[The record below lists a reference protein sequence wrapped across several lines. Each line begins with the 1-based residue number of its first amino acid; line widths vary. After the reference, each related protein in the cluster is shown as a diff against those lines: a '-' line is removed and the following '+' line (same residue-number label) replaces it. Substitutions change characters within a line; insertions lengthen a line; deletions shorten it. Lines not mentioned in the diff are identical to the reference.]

1 MRTTLL
7 VLLFTACLP
16 PQRLESPCVGQPAS
30 IDGGACPACSSD
42 ADCAIASNACYET
55 ASCVPAAGNWGVTL
69 LGCSVEHPPPV
80 AKCGCV
86 DSICQAK

>member
-42 ADCAIASNACYET
+42 ADCAIRVERLATRPRAACPRRAT
-55 ASCVPAAGNWGVTL
+55 GR
-69 LGCSVEHPPPV
+69 
-80 AKCGCV
+80 
-86 DSICQAK
+86 